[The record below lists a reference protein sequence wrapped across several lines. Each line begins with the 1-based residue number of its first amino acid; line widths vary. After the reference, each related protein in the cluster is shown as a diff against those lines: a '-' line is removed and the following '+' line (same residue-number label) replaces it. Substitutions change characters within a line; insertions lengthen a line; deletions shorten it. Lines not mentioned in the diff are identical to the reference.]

1 MIIFSY
7 HSLSQFSYI
16 ISFIDNPIVNFY
28 TQLSHFVEYRKFK
41 V

>member
-7 HSLSQFSYI
+7 NSLSQLSYI

-28 TQLSHFVEYRKFK
+28 TQLSRFVEFGKFE